1 MLIADSLKDLRG
13 SKYDDSQA
21 FDKQCGISSVE
32 LNVVLAGISRFKTHS
47 LRDDKGDSFGRR
59 FPLALR
65 NLDSIL
71 PAMNDFVC

>member
-21 FDKQCGISSVE
+21 FDKQRGISSVE
-32 LNVVLAGISRFKTHS
+32 LNVVLAGISRFKTQS
-47 LRDDKGDSFGRR
+47 LRDDEGDSFGLR
-59 FPLALR
+59 FLLALR